1 MLVCLMGSVL
11 SCLKN
16 SQSINNSSLF
26 WEEFFF
32 FFFFPVHFVPLLV
45 QSFRC
50 TSCVLFIEISQHF
63 KASDACSVPELC
75 AILVVYI
82 KCHCV
87 YQYN

>member
-32 FFFFPVHFVPLLV
+32 FFFF
-45 QSFRC
+45 
-50 TSCVLFIEISQHF
+50 LFILFLSWF
-63 KASDACSVPELC
+63 KALDVLPVYCS
-75 AILVVYI
+75 
-82 KCHCV
+82 
-87 YQYN
+87 

>member
-32 FFFFPVHFVPLLV
+32 FFFFPVDTCEWKYCI
-45 QSFRC
+45 FRF
-50 TSCVLFIEISQHF
+50 LFQNT
-63 KASDACSVPELC
+63 K
-75 AILVVYI
+75 
-82 KCHCV
+82 
-87 YQYN
+87 